1 MRPNDEKEKN
11 PRHSVHDRNPKPHG
25 RKRFGT
31 KSCRI
36 GYPALFLGSAAVT
49 KTLTEIAALEPVVIN
64 DLPERHNV
72 TDANLGHTVRRLIAL
87 GLVRR
92 FRNPDHLDRYLL
104 TLDRRHPLFQQV
116 RSTLRAIADENGLE
130 WRPSPRPP
138 EELAVQEGPNVTG
151 LRPFGCP
158 PGDLE
163 TIFGHPNRTVAVLVL
178 GSIGVADASTL
189 ARVAGV
195 RTDGDML
202 RLLDPLEADGL
213 LISEMFGSIR
223 LYALAPAP
231 WSSAAKN
238 LARAILQ
245 ENGQLASRVAP
256 ARALMLTGDYSNRV
270 HLRRLLRISP
280 RTQT

>member
-1 MRPNDEKEKN
+1 MRRNAREKN
-11 PRHSVHDRNPKPHG
+11 EKRPSVHDRTPKPSG
-25 RKRFGT
+25 RRDTGIKAR
-31 KSCRI
+31 RA
-36 GYPALFLGSAAVT
+36 GYPALFLGSSAVT
-49 KTLTEIAALEPVVIN
+49 KTLTEIGAMEPVAVN
-64 DLPERHNV
+64 DLPERATV

-92 FRNPDHLDRYLL
+92 FRQPAHLDRYHL
-104 TLDRRHPLFQQV
+104 TLDRRHPLFHQV
-116 RSTLRAIADENGLE
+116 RSTLRTVAAANGLE
-130 WRPSPRPP
+130 WRPSPPPP
-138 EELAVQEGPNVTG
+138 EELAVLEGRNVTG
-151 LRPFGCP
+151 LRPFGHP
-158 PGDLE
+158 AGHIE

-178 GSIGVADASTL
+178 GIGAADASTL

-270 HLRRLLRISP
+270 HLRRLLGISP